1 MAGAVWDQGSQYVS
15 IYDHF
20 GNDVAGVERP
30 LPDWPFLPANDIDT
44 MYRHLLIFIA
54 CIGFVVS

>member
-1 MAGAVWDQGSQYVS
+1 MAGAVWDQGSQYVY

-44 MYRHLLIFIA
+44 SKAMYGHLLFFLT
-54 CIGFVVS
+54 CTGL

>member
-1 MAGAVWDQGSQYVS
+1 MAN
-15 IYDHF
+15 IIHDHF

-30 LPDWPFLPANDIDT
+30 RSDWPFLPANDIDASKA
-44 MYRHLLIFIA
+44 MYGHLLFFLA